1 MLMPGL
7 PVETVEKAVQEA
19 DPETELCASRVSPA
33 TPCVEQLPAGEEA
46 DKMSDSGQL
55 FRPFRAGG
63 VSFPTDG
70 HIVYA
75 PLDAK
80 GT

>member
-7 PVETVEKAVQEA
+7 LIETVEKAVQEA
-19 DPETELCASRVSPA
+19 DPETELALRGYRPA
-33 TPCVEQLPAGEEA
+33 TPCVVQLPAGEEA